1 MAGRQ
6 RVIIDNDFSGDPDGL
21 LQLVH
26 HLLSPSVE
34 IRALIGSHLRP
45 GDPFDPSESTADNA
59 CGRIHA
65 VLTALGVDAPA
76 PVVAGSNSPLPDMRT
91 PLRSAAATAIVAE
104 ALADDPRPLF
114 LCCGAGL
121 TEVASAWLMVR
132 DCAIANDDNPARLAA
147 PVAAVAAMKSLRCIF
162 MVCSSS

>member
-121 TEVASAWLMVR
+121 TEVASAWLMEPR
-132 DCAIANDDNPARLAA
+132 ISDSPWCGSGGR
-147 PVAAVAAMKSLRCIF
+147 RTRT
-162 MVCSSS
+162 